1 MQITKNG
8 TEKMIYPEYGK
19 YLTQANVT
27 DDTAKCIVKSV
38 SIPAEESIDE
48 WIEIDAEEVSR
59 IRSAKAQQGTIIIPE
74 EVQSMQTLTTM
85 MINTLDLT
93 DEQSLTIKDLYPE
106 WSSFIG
112 KSLSTG
118 FKVLYNDKLYKVRQE
133 IATVLE
139 DQYPSVNTA
148 ALYEEICESHAGT
161 KEDPI
166 PYNNNME
173 LFNGKYYIQ
182 KGITYKCNRD
192 TQQAV
197 YQDLSSLVGIYVEL
211 VTE

>member
-27 DDTAKCIVKSV
+27 DDSVKCIVKSV

-59 IRSAKAQQGTIIIPE
+59 IRSAKAQKGTIVIPE
-74 EVQSMQTLTTM
+74 EIQSMQTLTTM
-85 MINTLDLT
+85 MINTLGLA
-93 DEQSLTIKDLYPE
+93 DEQSLTVKDLYPE

-118 FKVLYNDKLYKVRQE
+118 FKVRYNDKLYKVRQE
-133 IATVLE
+133 ISTVLE
-139 DQYPSVNTA
+139 NQYPSIDTA
-148 ALYEEICESHAGT
+148 ALYEEICESHDGT

-192 TQQAV
+192 TQQPV
-197 YQDLSSLVGIYVEL
+197 YNDLSDLVGIYVEL